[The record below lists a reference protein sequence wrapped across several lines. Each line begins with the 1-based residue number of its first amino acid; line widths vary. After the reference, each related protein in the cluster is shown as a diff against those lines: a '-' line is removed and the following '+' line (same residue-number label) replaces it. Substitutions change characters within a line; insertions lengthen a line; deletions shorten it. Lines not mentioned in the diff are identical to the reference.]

1 MHLLNVLNKS
11 AEYTSICETLKRG
24 VSPVSVVCSNAAQ
37 KAHFIASV
45 MHEKSA
51 RALVVSASDYEAR
64 MLFEDLKF
72 FAGMRTC
79 LFTSKDY
86 IYYEVDSVSR
96 ETAYARLRALK
107 HITEREDA
115 IAVTSIEAL
124 LQYTVPPELFKN
136 TVLSFELGAVFNLET
151 LCIKLIELGYERCDT
166 VEGIG
171 QFSMRGGILD
181 VFSPNYDEPV
191 RIEFFDDEVDSI
203 RFFDVGTQVSIEK
216 TESAE
221 VIACREALYT
231 PQRRDAIVEAL
242 KKELKKYAQKG
253 DEAYCARI
261 SADIESFT
269 EKLYFA
275 SVDRYINRIYPQIST
290 VLDYFSGAVIFVD
303 EPKTVSQNAKATE
316 IELSE
321 TLTDLMER
329 ALILPKTKGL
339 WAEYKTLVQKM
350 NALPMLTMSAINA
363 SSAEFRAA
371 ASYNLMSRSMN
382 SFHGKMDFLTED
394 LRDYHQKKATVLV
407 LAGASARAESFST
420 ELNNNDIECVYIKT
434 PETFHEGI
442 LSVSTG
448 SISGGFEYP
457 DIRFALISD
466 REVFQEKKRRS
477 GRGAKPDGANKLRSF
492 TDIQP
497 GDYVVHQA
505 HGIGRYDGIAKL
517 TVDGVTKDYLKVSY
531 HGTDNLYVPVDQL
544 DMLYKYIGGTGKT
557 VKVNRLG
564 GTDWN
569 KTKARVKASAS
580 DLAQHLIRLYG
591 ERSRMQGFA
600 FSEDTPWQ
608 REFEDGFA
616 YSETPDQL
624 RSIEEVK
631 KDMEST
637 RPMDR
642 LLCGDVGY
650 GKTEVAIRAAFKAVM
665 DSKQVAY
672 LVPTTILAM
681 QHYHTF
687 MQRMQN
693 FPIKVEMLSRFRTA
707 AEQKKIIQKLKTGE
721 VDVIIG
727 THRILQK
734 DLEFR
739 DLGLLIIDEE
749 QRFGVA
755 HKEKLK
761 EIRKNVDVLTLSATP
776 IPRTLHMAMVNIRDM
791 SVISQPPQNRYPV
804 QTYVMEHDENVL
816 VEAIK
821 KELARGGQVYYLYN
835 KVNGIHTKASHLQT
849 LIPEARV
856 GVGHGK
862 MGEDALE
869 RVMMDFME
877 GETNVLVCT
886 TIIET
891 GLDISNVNTI
901 IIENADKMGLSQLY
915 QLRGRVGRSNR
926 LAYAYLTYSKS
937 LVMSEIAQK
946 RLSAVREFTEFG
958 SGFKIAMRDLEIRGA
973 GNLLGEQ
980 QHGHMDAVGYDMY
993 CKLLKESVDE
1003 LSGKAPEEQLETAI
1017 DFHVNAHIP
1026 ESYIRSQET
1035 RIDMYKRIAAIS
1047 DLQDRYAVEEE
1058 LEDRFGDIPTE
1069 VCGVL
1074 DVALVK
1080 AYAKDLKITE
1090 ISEKDDNVLLRFD
1103 AASAD
1108 MTLVLRIVGEYNG
1121 QILFSA
1127 GERPYLSYKAKK
1139 LSSEEKLQ
1147 NIKFILQRMKE
1158 LQFS

>member
-1 MHLLNVLNKS
+1 MHLLNVLQQS
-11 AEYTSICETLKRG
+11 AEYTSLCESLQKGIT
-24 VSPVSVVCSNAAQ
+24 PISVISSNTAQ

-45 MHEKSA
+45 MHENEK
-51 RALVVSASDYEAR
+51 RALVVTPSDYDAR

-72 FAGMRTC
+72 FLGTRAT
-79 LFTSKDY
+79 LFTSRDY
-86 IYYEVDSVSR
+86 IYYEVDTVSR
-96 ETAYARLRALK
+96 ETTYARLQSLW
-107 HITEREDA
+107 HLVSRENA
-115 IAVTSIEAL
+115 VAVTSMEAL
-124 LQYTVPPELFKN
+124 LQYTVPPAQFQSSVLKFEIGDVFSLADLCNELI
-136 TVLSFELGAVFNLET
+136 VY
-151 LCIKLIELGYERCDT
+151 GYERCDT
-166 VEGIG
+166 VEGVG
-171 QFSMRGGILD
+171 QFSLRGGILD
-181 VFSPNYDEPV
+181 VFSPNYDAPL

-203 RFFDVGTQVSIEK
+203 RFFDVDTQVSVEK
-216 TESAE
+216 TDVAH
-221 VIACREALYT
+221 VIVCREAVYT
-231 PQRRDAIVEAL
+231 PAQRDAIVETL
-242 KKELKKYAQKG
+242 KKDLKAYAKKG
-253 DEAYCARI
+253 DEAICARI
-261 SADIESFT
+261 SADMENFT
-269 EKLYFA
+269 EHLYFP
-275 SVDRYINRIYPQIST
+275 SVDRYINRIYPTVST
-290 VLDYFSGAVIFVD
+290 VLDYFSDAILFVD
-303 EPKTVSQNAKATE
+303 EPKMVMQNARAKE
-316 IELSE
+316 IELAE
-321 TLTDLMER
+321 TLAELMER

-339 WAEYKTLVQKM
+339 WAEYKTLVKQMGKLPILTLSAL
-350 NALPMLTMSAINA
+350 NATGAD
-363 SSAEFRAA
+363 FRPAV
-371 ASYNLMSRSMN
+371 SYNLMSRSMN

-394 LRDYHQKKATVLV
+394 LRDYHAKKATVLV
-407 LAGASARAESFST
+407 LAGASTRAQSFST
-420 ELNNNDIECVYIKT
+420 ELINNNIECVYIKT
-434 PETFHEGI
+434 PETFHTGV

-448 SISGGFEYP
+448 SISAGFEYP

-477 GRGAKPDGANKLRSF
+477 SRGLKPDSANKLRSF

-531 HGTDNLYVPVDQL
+531 HGTDNLYVPIDQL
-544 DMLYKYIGGTGKT
+544 DMLYKYIGGTGKA

-569 KTKARVKASAS
+569 KTKARVKASTS
-580 DLAQHLIRLYG
+580 DLAQHLIKLYG
-591 ERSRMQGFA
+591 ERSRMQGYA

-608 REFEDGFA
+608 REFEDGFGYA
-616 YSETPDQL
+616 ETPDQL

-687 MQRMQN
+687 SQRMQN
-693 FPIKVEMLSRFRTA
+693 FPIKVEMLSRFRTP

-721 VDVIIG
+721 VDIIIG

-734 DLEFR
+734 DLEFK

-804 QTYVMEHDENVL
+804 QTYVMEHNEEVL
-816 VEAIK
+816 IEAIK
-821 KELARGGQVYYLYN
+821 KELARGGQVYYLFN
-835 KVNGIHTKASHLQT
+835 KVNGIHTKASHIQN
-849 LIPEARV
+849 LIPEAKV

-862 MGEDALE
+862 MSEETLE
-869 RVMMDFME
+869 RVMMDFMD

-891 GLDISNVNTI
+891 GLDIANVNTI

-1003 LSGKAPEEQLETAI
+1003 LNGKAPEQTFDTAI

-1026 ESYIRSQET
+1026 ESYICSQET
-1035 RIDMYKRIAAIS
+1035 RIDMYKRIAAIA

-1058 LEDRFGDIPTE
+1058 LEDRFGDIPPE
-1069 VCGVL
+1069 VVGVL
-1074 DVALVK
+1074 DVALIK
-1080 AYAKDLKITE
+1080 AYAQQMKMTE
-1090 ISEKDDNVLLRFD
+1090 IVEKDDNVLLRFD
-1103 AASAD
+1103 AAAAD
-1108 MTLVLRIVGEYNG
+1108 MKLILQVVAEFNG

-1139 LSSEEKLQ
+1139 QSSEEKMR

>member
-1 MHLLNVLNKS
+1 MHLLGVLNQS
-11 AEYTSICETLKRG
+11 AEFINICDSVKNNIT
-24 VSPVSVVCSNAAQ
+24 PVSVICSNTAQ
-37 KAHFIASV
+37 KAHFIASF
-45 MHEKSA
+45 MYEKEK
-51 RALVVSASDYEAR
+51 RALVVLSSDYEAR
-64 MLFEDLKF
+64 MLYEDLKF
-72 FAGMRTC
+72 FAGIRVQ
-79 LFTSKDY
+79 LYTSKDY
-86 IYYEVDSVSR
+86 IYHEVDSVSR
-96 ETAYARLRALK
+96 ETVYARLATLYNVVQN
-107 HITEREDA
+107 EQV

-124 LQYTVPPELFKN
+124 LQYTVPPQVFAD
-136 TVLSFELGAVFNLET
+136 TVLHFELGSVFALET
-151 LCIKLIELGYERCDT
+151 LCAQLAYMGYERCET
-166 VEGIG
+166 VEGVG
-171 QFSMRGGILD
+171 QFSLRGGILD
-181 VFSPNYDEPV
+181 VFAPNYDSPV

-203 RFFDVGTQVSIEK
+203 RFFDVGTQVSVEK
-216 TESAE
+216 SEAVN
-221 VIACREALYT
+221 VIVCREAIYNYKEC
-231 PQRRDAIVEAL
+231 DEIVTAL
-242 KKELKKYAQKG
+242 KKELKTYEKK
-253 DEAYCARI
+253 EEETICTRLRT
-261 SADIESFT
+261 DIESFS
-269 EKLYFA
+269 EKHYFA
-275 SVDRYINRIYPQIST
+275 SVDRYIHRVYPTIFT
-290 VLDYFSGAVIFVD
+290 FLDYFKDAYIFID
-303 EPKTVSQNAKATE
+303 EPKTISQNAKATE
-316 IELSE
+316 MDFSE
-321 TLTDLMER
+321 TLSELMER
-329 ALILPKTKGL
+329 EVVLPKTKGL
-339 WAEYKTLVQKM
+339 WAEYKTIVKQLLLHP
-350 NALPMLTMSAINA
+350 AITMSSINA

-371 ASYNLMSRSMN
+371 ASYNLLSRSMN
-382 SFHGKMDFLTED
+382 SFHGKMDFLKED
-394 LRDYHQKKATVLV
+394 LREYHQKKATVLL
-407 LAGASARAESFST
+407 LAGASSRAESFST
-420 ELNNNDIECVYIKT
+420 ELNNNDIECVYIKM
-434 PETFHEGI
+434 PDTFHEGVI
-442 LSVSTG
+442 SVSTG
-448 SISGGFEYP
+448 SISSGFEYA
-457 DIRFALISD
+457 DVRFALISD
-466 REVFQEKKRRS
+466 KEVFQEKKRKNSR
-477 GRGAKPDGANKLRSF
+477 RVAPDGANKIRSF

-505 HGIGRYDGIAKL
+505 HGIGRYDGISKL
-517 TVDGVTKDYLKVSY
+517 SVDGVTKDYLKVSY
-531 HGTDNLYVPVDQL
+531 QGTDNLYVPVDQL
-544 DMLYKYIGGTGKT
+544 DMLYKYIGGTDKH
-557 VKVNRLG
+557 VKINKLG

-569 KTKARVKASAS
+569 KTKARVKASTS
-580 DLAQHLIRLYG
+580 ELAQHLIRLYG
-591 ERSRMQGFA
+591 ERTQMQGYA
-600 FSEDTPWQ
+600 YSPDTLWQ
-608 REFEDGFA
+608 REFEDGFPYA
-616 YSETPDQL
+616 ETPDQL

-687 MQRMQN
+687 TQRMQD

-707 AEQKKIIQKLKTGE
+707 SEQKKILEKLKTGE
-721 VDVIIG
+721 IDVIIG

-734 DLEFR
+734 DLEFK

-761 EIRKNVDVLTLSATP
+761 EIRKNIDVLTLTATP

-804 QTYVMEHDENVL
+804 QTYVMEHNEEVL

-835 KVNGIHTKASHLQT
+835 RVNGIHTKANHIQS

-862 MGEDALE
+862 MNEDTLE

-901 IIENADKMGLSQLY
+901 IIENADKMGLAQLY

-937 LVMSEIAQK
+937 FVMNEVAQK
-946 RLSAVREFTEFG
+946 RLSAIREFTEFG
-958 SGFKIAMRDLEIRGA
+958 SGFKVAMRDLEIRGA

-1003 LSGKAPEEQLETAI
+1003 LNGQPPEVAFETAI
-1017 DFHVNAHIP
+1017 DFQVSAHIP
-1026 ESYIRSQET
+1026 ENYIRSQET

-1058 LEDRFGDIPTE
+1058 LEDRFGDMPNAVIS
-1069 VCGVL
+1069 VL
-1074 DVALVK
+1074 DVALIK
-1080 AYAKDLKITE
+1080 AYAKDLKMTE
-1090 ISEKDDNVLLRFD
+1090 IAEKPDGVIMRFD

-1108 MTLVLRIVGEYNG
+1108 MKTILAIVGENKG
-1121 QILFSA
+1121 KILFSA
-1127 GERPYLSYKAKK
+1127 GERPYLSYKTAKQT
-1139 LSSEEKLQ
+1139 SEEKLQ
-1147 NIKFILQRMKE
+1147 NIKFLLQRMKE

>member
-1 MHLLNVLNKS
+1 MHLLNVLKQS
-11 AEYTSICETLKRG
+11 AEYMNICDSVQKGIT
-24 VSPVSVVCSNAAQ
+24 PVSVICSNTAQ
-37 KAHFIASV
+37 KAHFIASF
-45 MHEKSA
+45 MHEREK
-51 RALVVSASDYEAR
+51 RALIVLSSDYEAR
-64 MLFEDLKF
+64 SLYEDLKF
-72 FAGMRTC
+72 FLGSRVC

-96 ETAYARLRALK
+96 ETVYSRLSVL
-107 HITEREDA
+107 ESLVQNNCA
-115 IAVTSIEAL
+115 IAVTSAEAL
-124 LQYTVPPELFKN
+124 LQYTVPPQVFSD
-136 TVLSFELGAVFNLET
+136 TVLRFELGAVFSLEK
-151 LCIKLIELGYERCDT
+151 LCEQLIYMGYERCDT
-166 VEGIG
+166 VEGVG
-171 QFSMRGGILD
+171 QFSLRGGILD
-181 VFSPNYDEPV
+181 VFTPNYDAPV
-191 RIEFFDDEVDSI
+191 RIEFFDDEVDSV
-203 RFFDVGTQVSIEK
+203 RFFDVGTQVSVSK
-216 TESAE
+216 ADAVK
-221 VIACREALYT
+221 VIVCREAIYT
-231 PQRRDAIVEAL
+231 RAQCEDIIASL
-242 KKELKKYAQKG
+242 KKDLKSYEKKDNEG
-253 DEAYCARI
+253 ICARLR
-261 SADIESFT
+261 ADIESFS
-269 EKLYFA
+269 EKHYFA
-275 SVDRYINRIYPQIST
+275 SSDRYIHRIYPKIST
-290 VLDYFSGAVIFVD
+290 ILDYFEDAYVFVD
-303 EPKTVSQNAKATE
+303 EPKTVSQNAKGAE
-316 IELSE
+316 MDLSE
-321 TLTDLMER
+321 TLSELMER
-329 ALILPKTKGL
+329 ELVLPKTKCL
-339 WAEYKTLVQKM
+339 WAEFKAVVKQMLEMPVITL
-350 NALPMLTMSAINA
+350 SSINA

-371 ASYNLMSRSMN
+371 VSYNLLSRSMN
-382 SFHGKMDFLTED
+382 SFHGKMDFLKDD
-394 LRDYHQKKATVLV
+394 LRDYHQKHATVLL
-407 LAGASARAESFST
+407 LAGASSRAESFST
-420 ELNNNDIECVYIKT
+420 ELNNNDIECVYIKM
-434 PETFHEGI
+434 PDTFNEGI

-448 SISGGFEYP
+448 SLSAGFEYP
-457 DIRFALISD
+457 DVRFVLISD
-466 REVFQEKKRRS
+466 REVFQEKKRKS
-477 GRGAKPDGANKLRSF
+477 GRNSAPDGANKIRSF

-531 HGTDNLYVPVDQL
+531 QGTDNLYVPVDQL
-544 DMLYKYIGGTGKT
+544 DMLYKYIGGTDKR
-557 VKVNRLG
+557 VKINKLG

-569 KTKARVKASAS
+569 KTKARVKASATE
-580 DLAQHLIRLYG
+580 LAQYLIRLYG
-591 ERSRMQGFA
+591 ERAQMQGYA
-600 FSEDTPWQ
+600 YSEDTLWQ
-608 REFEDGFA
+608 REFEDGFHYA
-616 YSETPDQL
+616 ETPDQL

-631 KDMEST
+631 KDMESP

-687 MQRMQN
+687 TQRMQD
-693 FPIKVEMLSRFRTA
+693 FPIKVEMLSRFRTP
-707 AEQKKIIQKLKTGE
+707 AEQKKILEKVKTGE
-721 VDVIIG
+721 IDIIIG

-734 DLEFR
+734 DLDFK

-761 EIRKNVDVLTLSATP
+761 EIRKNVDVLTLTATP

-791 SVISQPPQNRYPV
+791 SVITQPPQNRYPV
-804 QTYVMEHDENVL
+804 QTYVMEHNEEVL

-835 KVNGIHTKASHLQT
+835 RVNGIHTKASHIQS

-862 MGEDALE
+862 MNEDTLE

-901 IIENADKMGLSQLY
+901 IIENADKMGLAQLY

-937 LVMSEIAQK
+937 LVMNEVAQK
-946 RLSAVREFTEFG
+946 RLSAIREFTEFG

-1003 LSGKAPEEQLETAI
+1003 LSGNAPEVTFETTI
-1017 DFHVNAHIP
+1017 DFHVSAHIP

-1058 LEDRFGDIPTE
+1058 LEDRFGDMPPP
-1069 VCGVL
+1069 VLGVL
-1074 DVALVK
+1074 DVALIK
-1080 AYAKDLKITE
+1080 AYAKDLKLTE
-1090 ISEKDDNVLLRFD
+1090 IAEKTDNVIMRFD
-1103 AASAD
+1103 AAAAD
-1108 MTLVLRIVGEYNG
+1108 MKTVLAIVGEYNG
-1121 QILFSA
+1121 KILFSA
-1127 GERPYLSYKAKK
+1127 GERPYLSYKTAKQT
-1139 LSSEEKLQ
+1139 SEEKLS
-1147 NIKFILQRMKE
+1147 NIKFLLQRMKE
-1158 LQFS
+1158 LQFE